1 MSSCGSRQRK
11 TAKSS
16 RIPPQAREYITEMA
30 EDRELERF
38 MALSS
43 TASSGASGSLHTCA
57 VRVSLTTEP
66 AAASRPG
73 SGHRARRPRS
83 RECQTEPEGAAEE
96 ALLPLLASPTD
107 QQTAKPMRSKD
118 NSPAADSYRII
129 PIVMVEDQSKSRPV
143 AATQTMSLSVEDL
156 RTPTKLPAEMHTKK
170 TQTPESALKS
180 HKRLEWDP
188 AADVGYYKRAV
199 STSNISTLE
208 RSVLEECGWR
218 QPLQQQ
224 QQQQQQRSET
234 DLDRLQREESGEKAD
249 TPMQEKTNVPLASST
264 MVSRQVASAGV
275 SGRAD
280 SYSSSRAEE
289 SNGRSRADPL
299 NSSSKRE
306 ASLSSHKKEVPPS
319 GHRREAPLSSSKS
332 VASHC
337 SSKDSFKHDDSASS
351 SRRETTSL
359 SSSKKE
365 TPCSSASKHLVRNS
379 SSVEALQA
387 QVNSRRESLNS
398 SQRESH
404 ISSRKESLISSQR
417 ESHMSS
423 RRESHISSR
432 RESLASNSQAASR
445 LSSRAENSQNS
456 SRMGSEMSSRRESQG
471 TSLYGSSAASSFDYH
486 VNMEQEQ
493 EWLKSMQ
500 KQQQREQRREQSHR
514 SSDQHQEPSGT
525 DHREE
530 NARQTE
536 HKNKDQKTEHKNK
549 DQKKAELRRAEQ
561 REKEREQE
569 RQFTAAQ
576 FERILLGSRR
586 RENKENRQP
595 QSISTSAS
603 ASSLHAS
610 ATAAAGHKRDL
621 DLGIDLLCSLVEAR
635 SLSQGQKKSLV
646 RDIARRI
653 ACLDLAETSSTT
665 SSRRERTRGENVPV
679 TVPKPVPPQRQDV
692 ATNTSL
698 AGSRSSSLNGH
709 PPPTVVTLPI
719 PAPRKRNADGTPSP
733 LPSSSISATI
743 SSTSASNEIITQKTN
758 VPTRDAASTDADVEA
773 DADADTEPMSA
784 IREALTP
791 MTQSEIEYEERM
803 KAGMDPERRSQLNW
817 IEAEIERLQSL
828 KVFLAEVKDKLPSSC
843 VPMAAGEELMISS
856 DELLLVEPQET
867 EQKEEEEQKESS
879 PEEVASR
886 GKKAA
891 RQLAKAVQ
899 TEELQDE
906 ATPKPPVRI
915 ESVRVPP
922 RMACDL
928 QAPPLPPPHRYQRT
942 KMATPV
948 LASHSSSSG
957 RSESVSSFV
966 QQRHRRFREHYQNQQ
981 QQQLL
986 LLKQQQLQRLQ
997 QQHKHQQKQQQQQ
1010 QQQQQLCQHKHQP
1023 RVVIVHEEQHIA
1035 CESHRPTHVVRQQH
1049 KRLPREQHQEQRE
1062 HQQYMQMAQ
1071 YDQTVASGSAYATPH
1086 SSASGC
1092 YSCADNERER
1102 AIYYQ
1107 VVNSP
1112 GASASYV
1119 QAEPMAAPATTTT
1132 SGSSLMCLSSEMSI
1146 PMGRVDTGEAT
1157 TTTTTTHQYD
1167 DVACQR
1173 RKRRVGEERMQRQTL
1188 QVRPSGIA
1196 YVIQFGA
1203 SGSGEVVPETRS
1215 LQDQLQLARPE
1226 FCAKSKQRKAILNQ
1240 MQMMRNLRRQEMDEL
1255 VAENNG
1261 SLETLD
1267 RRLRLQLPPPAT
1279 SRLRIFTTKEMKAM
1293 TTKKCQRLP
1302 EVLDAVNREVEM
1314 RRRRTNRLMR
1324 DIFNKRMRS
1333 RVSNGQVSLNHSR
1346 TII

>member
-1 MSSCGSRQRK
+1 ICAWRSIQNTMSSCGSRQRK

-16 RIPPQAREYITEMA
+16 RIPPQAREYISEMA

-57 VRVSLTTEP
+57 VRVSVSTERAAGSRP
-66 AAASRPG
+66 AAT
-73 SGHRARRPRS
+73 GHRARRPRS
-83 RECQTEPEGAAEE
+83 REDQTGEAEDGAEKALM
-96 ALLPLLASPTD
+96 LLPVSPTD
-107 QQTAKPMRSKD
+107 HQTAKAMKSQE

-129 PIVMVEDQSKSRPV
+129 PIVLVDDQCKSRPV

-218 QPLQQQ
+218 QPM
-224 QQQQQQRSET
+224 QQQQRSEA
-234 DLDRLQREESGEKAD
+234 DFDRLQSQEGEEQAGM
-249 TPMQEKTNVPLASST
+249 PLQEKTTVPLASST
-264 MVSRQVASAGV
+264 MVSRQVASAGA
-275 SGRAD
+275 SRKAD
-280 SYSSSRAEE
+280 LYSSSRSEV
-289 SNGRSRADPL
+289 SNGSSRGDPV
-299 NSSSKRE
+299 NSSSKRD
-306 ASLSSHKKEVPPS
+306 APLSSSKSVTSLSSYM
-319 GHRREAPLSSSKS
+319 REAPLSSSKS
-332 VASHC
+332 VASC
-337 SSKDSFKHDDSASS
+337 SSKDSLKQDGSCSS
-351 SRRETTSL
+351 SRIGARSL

-365 TPCSSASKHLVRNS
+365 TPCSSSRKQELRNS
-379 SSVEALQA
+379 SSIEAVQA
-387 QVNSRRESLNS
+387 Q
-398 SQRESH
+398 
-404 ISSRKESLISSQR
+404 
-417 ESHMSS
+417 
-423 RRESHISSR
+423 ISSR
-432 RESLASNSQAASR
+432 RESLASNLEVASR
-445 LSSRAENSQNS
+445 LSSRVENSQSS
-456 SRMGSEMSSRRESQG
+456 SRMGSEMSSTRESQV

-486 VNMEQEQ
+486 INREEEQ
-493 EWLKSMQ
+493 EWLKSLQM
-500 KQQQREQRREQSHR
+500 QQQRKPRREQSREPRQELRREKRHQA
-514 SSDQHQEPSGT
+514 SDQRKDLSGT
-525 DHREE
+525 EPCERDQ
-530 NARQTE
+530 RQTE
-536 HKNKDQKTEHKNK
+536 HRNKDQR
-549 DQKKAELRRAEQ
+549 KAELRRSEQ
-561 REKEREQE
+561 REKELEQE
-569 RQFTAAQ
+569 RQITAAQ
-576 FERILLGSRR
+576 FERVLGRR
-586 RENKENRQP
+586 RENKENHQP
-595 QSISTSAS
+595 RSASTS
-603 ASSLHAS
+603 ASSLHTS

-653 ACLDLAETSSTT
+653 ACLDLAETSSTA
-665 SSRRERTRGENVPV
+665 SSRRERARGENITTVPV
-679 TVPKPVPPQRQDV
+679 TVAVPPQRQDV
-692 ATNTSL
+692 ATNTLL
-698 AGSRSSSLNGH
+698 AGSQGSSLKGH
-709 PPPTVVTLPI
+709 PPTAMTLPV

-733 LPSSSISATI
+733 LPSSSISAM
-743 SSTSASNEIITQKTN
+743 SSTSASNEVITQKTII
-758 VPTRDAASTDADVEA
+758 PTREAASTDADV
-773 DADADTEPMSA
+773 DADPDADVDVDAEPMSA
-784 IREALTP
+784 IRDALTP

-828 KVFLAEVKDKLPSSC
+828 KVFLADIKDNLPNSA

-856 DELLLVEPQET
+856 DELIIVEPQET
-867 EQKEEEEQKESS
+867 ERMEEEQTQSS
-879 PEEVASR
+879 PEEACR
-886 GKKAA
+886 HK

-899 TEELQDE
+899 TEEQEKDSV
-906 ATPKPPVRI
+906 PKPPVRI
-915 ESVRVPP
+915 ESVRVTP
-922 RMACDL
+922 RTVCDL
-928 QAPPLPPPHRYQRT
+928 QAPLPPLPPPHRYPRT
-942 KMATPV
+942 KMATPD

-1010 QQQQQLCQHKHQP
+1010 QQQQLCQHKHQP
-1023 RVVIVHEEQHIA
+1023 RVLNQG
-1035 CESHRPTHVVRQQH
+1035 QH
-1049 KRLPREQHQEQRE
+1049 KQRE
-1062 HQQYMQMAQ
+1062 HQEHREQLEDQQYIQMMQ
-1071 YDQTVASGSAYATPH
+1071 YNQTVASGSAYATPH
-1086 SSASGC
+1086 SSASEC

-1119 QAEPMAAPATTTT
+1119 QAEPVVAAATTTT
-1132 SGSSLMCLSSEMSI
+1132 SGSSMMGLSSEMSI
-1146 PMGRVDTGEAT
+1146 PMGRVNTGETT

-1167 DVACQR
+1167 DVACHR
-1173 RKRRVGEERMQRQTL
+1173 RKRRVGGGGGEERMQRQTL
-1188 QVRPSGIA
+1188 QVRPRGIA
-1196 YVIQFGA
+1196 YVIQFNP

-1240 MQMMRNLRRQEMDEL
+1240 MQMMRNLRRREMDEL
-1255 VAENNG
+1255 VAENIG

-1279 SRLRIFTTKEMKAM
+1279 TRLRIFTTKEMKAM

-1302 EVLDAVNREVEM
+1302 EVLDAVNREVEL

-1324 DIFNKRMRS
+1324 DLFNKRMRN

-1346 TII
+1346 TVI

>member
-1 MSSCGSRQRK
+1 YVAKPPKSDQMSSCSSRQRK
-11 TAKSS
+11 TSKSS
-16 RIPPQAREYITEMA
+16 RIPPQAREYISEMA

-57 VRVSLTTEP
+57 VRVSLTREP
-66 AAASRPG
+66 AAGGSRPETVHKA
-73 SGHRARRPRS
+73 SRPRS
-83 RECQTEPEGAAEE
+83 RECQTVAGEAEE
-96 ALLPLLASPTD
+96 ALLQLPASPTD
-107 QQTAKPMRSKD
+107 QQTAKPMKSKD
-118 NSPAADSYRII
+118 NSPVGDSYRII
-129 PIVMVEDQSKSRPV
+129 PIVLIDDQSKSRPA
-143 AATQTMSLSVEDL
+143 AATQTMSLSAEDL
-156 RTPTKLPAEMHTKK
+156 RTPTKPPAEMHTKK

-218 QPLQQQ
+218 QPMQ

-234 DLDRLQREESGEKAD
+234 DLDRLQRLEGEEKAG
-249 TPMQEKTNVPLASST
+249 TPMQEKITVPLASST
-264 MVSRQVASAGV
+264 MVSRQVGSAGA
-275 SGRAD
+275 SGKAD
-280 SYSSSRAEE
+280 SYSSSRNEV
-289 SNGRSRADPL
+289 SNGSSRGDPL
-299 NSSSKRE
+299 ISSSSKR
-306 ASLSSHKKEVPPS
+306 
-319 GHRREAPLSSSKS
+319 R
-332 VASHC
+332 
-337 SSKDSFKHDDSASS
+337 
-351 SRRETTSL
+351 TSL
-359 SSSKKE
+359 SSSKRGYSLSSSKGE
-365 TPCSSASKHLVRNS
+365 APSSGSKSVVSHCSSKESSKQKDSYS
-379 SSVEALQA
+379 SSRKEATSLSSSKNKTSCSSSSKQELGKSFSMEALQA
-387 QVNSRRESLNS
+387 QVSSRRESL
-398 SQRESH
+398 
-404 ISSRKESLISSQR
+404 
-417 ESHMSS
+417 
-423 RRESHISSR
+423 ISSR
-432 RESLASNSQAASR
+432 RESLASTPQAGSR
-445 LSSRAENSQNS
+445 ISSKAENSQSS
-456 SRMGSEMSSRRESQG
+456 SRMDSELSSRRESQA

-486 VNMEQEQ
+486 INLEKEQ
-493 EWLKSMQ
+493 EWLKSLQ
-500 KQQQREQRREQSHR
+500 KQQQREPRREQRREQSHKE
-514 SSDQHQEPSGT
+514 SDEQRKHPSGT
-525 DHREE
+525 DQREKDQ
-530 NARQTE
+530 RQTE
-536 HKNKDQKTEHKNK
+536 
-549 DQKKAELRRAEQ
+549 LRRKDEKKEQ

-576 FERILLGSRR
+576 FERILGSRR
-586 RENKENRQP
+586 RENKENQKP
-595 QSISTSAS
+595 QSGSTSAS
-603 ASSLHAS
+603 SVNASTTS
-610 ATAAAGHKRDL
+610 AAGHKRDL

-635 SLSQGQKKSLV
+635 SLSQGQKKTLV

-653 ACLDLAETSSTT
+653 ACLDLAETSSTA
-665 SSRRERTRGENVPV
+665 SSRRERPRAGENIT
-679 TVPKPVPPQRQDV
+679 TVPIPVAVPPQRQDV

-698 AGSRSSSLNGH
+698 AGSQSSSLKGL
-709 PPPTVVTLPI
+709 PPAVVTLPV

-733 LPSSSISATI
+733 LPSSSISAI
-743 SSTSASNEIITQKTN
+743 SSTSASNELITQKTN
-758 VPTRDAASTDADVEA
+758 IPTREAASTDADA
-773 DADADTEPMSA
+773 DADAEPMSA
-784 IREALTP
+784 IRDALTP

-828 KVFLAEVKDKLPSSC
+828 KVFLAEIEDNLPSSS
-843 VPMAAGEELMISS
+843 VPIAADEELMLSS
-856 DELLLVEPQET
+856 DELLLVGQQESKA
-867 EQKEEEEQKESS
+867 KEEQQKEST
-879 PEEVASR
+879 PEEGSR
-886 GKKAA
+886 RKKAA

-899 TEELQDE
+899 TEEQEVD
-906 ATPKPPVRI
+906 AIPKPPVRI

-922 RMACDL
+922 RTACDL
-928 QAPPLPPPHRYQRT
+928 QAPLPPLPPPHRYPRT
-942 KMATPV
+942 KMDTPV

-997 QQHKHQQKQQQQQ
+997 EQHKHQQKQQ
-1010 QQQQQLCQHKHQP
+1010 LRHQHKHQH
-1023 RVVIVHEEQHIA
+1023 RVVIAHEEQHIVYD
-1035 CESHRPTHVVRQQH
+1035 SHRTQPDCQDQQ
-1049 KRLPREQHQEQRE
+1049 KQCE
-1062 HQQYMQMAQ
+1062 HQQYMKMMQ
-1071 YDQTVASGSAYATPH
+1071 YDQTAASGSAYATPH

-1119 QAEPMAAPATTTT
+1119 QAEPVTAAATTTT
-1132 SGSSLMCLSSEMSI
+1132 SGSSMMGLSSEMSI
-1146 PMGRVDTGEAT
+1146 PMGRMNTGETT

-1173 RKRRVGEERMQRQTL
+1173 RKRRVGGGGGGEERMQRQTL
-1188 QVRPSGIA
+1188 QVRPRGIA
-1196 YVIQFGA
+1196 YVIQFSP
-1203 SGSGEVVPETRS
+1203 SGDGDGEVVPETRS

-1240 MQMMRNLRRQEMDEL
+1240 MQMMRNLRRREMDEL

-1261 SLETLD
+1261 SLDTLD

-1293 TTKKCQRLP
+1293 TSKKCQRLP

-1324 DIFNKRMRS
+1324 DLFNKRMRN